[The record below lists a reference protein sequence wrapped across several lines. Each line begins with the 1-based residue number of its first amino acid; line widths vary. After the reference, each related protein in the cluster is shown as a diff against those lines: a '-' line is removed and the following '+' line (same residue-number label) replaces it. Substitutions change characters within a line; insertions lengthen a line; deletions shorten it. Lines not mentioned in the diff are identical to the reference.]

1 MIHYTMNIRQT
12 MLHLS
17 GGLLLLLAPACT
29 SEVDLEG
36 GQPLEVTAEIV
47 SSLSTRAVDATNY
60 DKSSF
65 STGDEIQINGGSQI
79 VTYRKDA
86 TNGWI
91 PKTAGS
97 SLTVSGS
104 STASSFSASYPA
116 AFTSIL
122 QDQKSYENFWQS
134 NKLEAKGG
142 SNVTLSSNKVNFTF
156 MPVAA
161 KITISINYASSGGA
175 TTKYK
180 NVTATLAGNGI
191 RTGASSSETIE
202 MLHTGDNTVASDKH
216 TFVCILRP
224 GANMSFKLSV
234 SRTLDGASSPEATQ
248 QTFTQPAYT
257 FGASKNYVYNFTS
270 SDELI
275 LTSVEVMGFTETT
288 VPDNPVSAT

>member
-17 GGLLLLLAPACT
+17 GGLLLLLTPACT

-65 STGDEIQINGGSQI
+65 STDDEIQINGGSQT

-116 AFTSIL
+116 AFTFIL
-122 QDQKSYENFWQS
+122 QD
-134 NKLEAKGG
+134 G

-175 TTKYK
+175 TTKYR

-202 MLHTGDNTVASDKH
+202 MLHTGDNAAASDKH

-288 VPDNPVSAT
+288 VPDNPISAT

>member
-1 MIHYTMNIRQT
+1 MIHYTRNIRQT

-65 STGDEIQINGGSQI
+65 STDDEIQINGESQT

-104 STASSFSASYPA
+104 STASSFSASYPE

-134 NKLEAKGG
+134 NKLEAKG

-191 RTGASSSETIE
+191 RTGASSSETID
-202 MLHTGDNTVASDKH
+202 MLHTGDNAVASDKH

-224 GANMSFKLSV
+224 GANISFTLSV
-234 SRTLDGASSPEATQ
+234 SRTLDGSSTPEATQ
-248 QTFTQPAYT
+248 QTFTQLAYT
-257 FGASKNYVYNFTS
+257 FAASKNYVYNFTS

>member
-1 MIHYTMNIRQT
+1 MNIRQT

-65 STGDEIQINGGSQI
+65 STDDEIQINGGSQT

-104 STASSFSASYPA
+104 STAFFILGLISGSFHRYSARPEIISE
-116 AFTSIL
+116 FL
-122 QDQKSYENFWQS
+122 
-134 NKLEAKGG
+134 AK
-142 SNVTLSSNKVNFTF
+142 
-156 MPVAA
+156 
-161 KITISINYASSGGA
+161 
-175 TTKYK
+175 
-180 NVTATLAGNGI
+180 
-191 RTGASSSETIE
+191 
-202 MLHTGDNTVASDKH
+202 
-216 TFVCILRP
+216 
-224 GANMSFKLSV
+224 
-234 SRTLDGASSPEATQ
+234 
-248 QTFTQPAYT
+248 
-257 FGASKNYVYNFTS
+257 
-270 SDELI
+270 
-275 LTSVEVMGFTETT
+275 
-288 VPDNPVSAT
+288 